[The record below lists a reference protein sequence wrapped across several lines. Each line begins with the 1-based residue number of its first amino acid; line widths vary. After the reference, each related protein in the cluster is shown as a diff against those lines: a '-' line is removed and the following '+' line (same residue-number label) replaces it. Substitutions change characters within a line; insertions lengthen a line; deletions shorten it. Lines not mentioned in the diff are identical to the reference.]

1 MMIDDN
7 IKKVLILAGIVP
19 EQVTEQIIILADHML
34 KINPRI
40 ATAAASLR
48 IELQRKGIVK

>member
-1 MMIDDN
+1 MMIDED

-40 ATAAASLR
+40 ATAATSLR
-48 IELQRKGIVK
+48 IELQRKGIMK

>member
-1 MMIDDN
+1 MIDED

-40 ATAAASLR
+40 TVAAASLR
-48 IELQRKGIVK
+48 IELQRKGIMK

>member
-1 MMIDDN
+1 MMIDED

-40 ATAAASLR
+40 TVAAASLR
-48 IELQRKGIVK
+48 IELQRKGIMK